1 MPLDQQSVLP
11 SVSGVP
17 WWGAVAC
24 AAIPI
29 TIGYLVDA
37 LAGTELT
44 MFFSVMFF
52 IGCVAA
58 VLMVQNK
65 SLFTAIVQPP
75 LLMIIAVP
83 LAYKTFAVGP
93 TQGLKSL
100 ILDIALPL
108 IDRFPTMILTTL
120 LVWIIGA
127 FRLTLYIQEQ
137 RSKSGG
143 AGRRRAPT
151 KSAKRP
157 LREPAPAKQPAS
169 RRSTARP
176 AAAASQAPGA
186 PTTSRRS
193 ADVRRSAQDRSA
205 ADTPAPSRS
214 RRASTPRPIPE
225 PPLSA
230 EEPRGVRQ
238 PPSAPQPGPDPRT
251 PQRRTRPRSDETPRP
266 RTSDRPRYADQPA
279 QAGQRRRA
287 EAPRQAE
294 PTRRTDPSRRTDPP
308 RRRTDP
314 PGRTA
319 QPPAPEGPTTGRRRR
334 QESVREF
341 AERQGEIPRYRASRQ
356 DPGRQQSQE
365 PVRPA
370 TTEPDKQPDYPR
382 LPNVRYRD

>member
-1 MPLDQQSVLP
+1 MPLDQQSVQS
-11 SVSGVP
+11 SVLGVP

-29 TIGYLVDA
+29 TIGYLIDA
-37 LAGTELT
+37 IAGTELT

-58 VLMVQNK
+58 VLLVQNK

-108 IDRFPTMILTTL
+108 IDRFPTMVLSTL
-120 LVWIIGA
+120 AVWIIGA
-127 FRLTLYIQEQ
+127 FRLTMYIQEQ
-137 RSKSGG
+137 RSKVSG
-143 AGRRRAPT
+143 AGRRRAPAR
-151 KSAKRP
+151 SAKRP
-157 LREPAPAKQPAS
+157 VREPAQAQQPGS
-169 RRSTARP
+169 RRSAARP
-176 AAAASQAPGA
+176 AAAASQAA
-186 PTTSRRS
+186 SATAKSRRA
-193 ADVRRSAQDRSA
+193 ADVRRPAQGRDA
-205 ADTPAPSRS
+205 ADLAQPSRS
-214 RRASTPRPIPE
+214 RRASTPRPTTA

-230 EEPRGVRQ
+230 ETPRGVRM
-238 PPSAPQPGPDPRT
+238 PPSSPQTSPDPRD
-251 PQRRTRPRSDETPRP
+251 PQRRPRTRGEEAPRP
-266 RTSDRPRYADQPA
+266 RTSDRPRYRDQPA
-279 QAGQRRRA
+279 QDGQRRRA
-287 EAPRQAE
+287 EAPPPA
-294 PTRRTDPSRRTDPP
+294 DPP
-308 RRRTDP
+308 RRTEPRRPEP

-334 QESVREF
+334 QHESVREF

-356 DPGRQQSQE
+356 EPRRPRTQE

-370 TTEPDKQPDYPR
+370 TTTEPDGQPDPDYPR